1 MGLNY
6 LFVANGVVFTIGYS
20 FL

>member
-1 MGLNY
+1 MDLNY